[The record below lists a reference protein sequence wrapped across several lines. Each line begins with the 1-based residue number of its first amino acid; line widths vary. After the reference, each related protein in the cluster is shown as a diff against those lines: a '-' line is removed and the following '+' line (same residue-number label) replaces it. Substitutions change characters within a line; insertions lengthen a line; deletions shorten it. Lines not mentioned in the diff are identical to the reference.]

1 MNENKIMNQTIE
13 KMLVHASVRDF
24 KAEPLPAQTKDLLL
38 KAAQSGASSNFIQAY
53 SIIEVADV
61 NLRCEIAKISGSDAY
76 VNQTGVFYVFVADW
90 YRQAQILRAENKDVK
105 ALRNME
111 ALTVAIVDTTIA
123 AQNMTVAAESMG
135 LGICYIGGIRNDTS
149 KVTEL
154 LNLPELTL
162 PLFGLTIGLPNS
174 RNEVKPRLP
183 KENILSINGYNH
195 ESLTDLSTYNEQT
208 AEYYANR
215 SHHQKST
222 NWSQEMSDFLTNPRR
237 EDLADFLK
245 KQGFTLD

>member
-1 MNENKIMNQTIE
+1 MNEKKIMNQTIE

-61 NLRCEIAKISGSDAY
+61 NLRREIAKISGSDAY

-149 KVTEL
+149 KVAEL

-162 PLFGLTIGLPNS
+162 PLFGLTIW
-174 RNEVKPRLP
+174 
-183 KENILSINGYNH
+183 
-195 ESLTDLSTYNEQT
+195 ST
-208 AEYYANR
+208 
-215 SHHQKST
+215 K
-222 NWSQEMSDFLTNPRR
+222 
-237 EDLADFLK
+237 
-245 KQGFTLD
+245 